1 MTPPAILNPF
11 VEIPKNLKRN
21 CPAKTKTIN
30 VINETSVARLTI
42 ERRSLSVIPCVIVKK
57 TGIVPKGL
65 VSVKKEVKHNN
76 AKGMR
81 VSIIVDLEIYHR
93 RQKYN

>member
-1 MTPPAILNPF
+1 MITPPAIRNPF

-21 CPAKTKTIN
+21 CPAKTKTIK
-30 VINETSVARLTI
+30 VINDTKVARLTM

-65 VSVKKEVKHNN
+65 VNVKKEVKHNK
-76 AKGMR
+76 AKGIR
-81 VSIIVDLEIYHR
+81 VSIMVVLYGYH
-93 RQKYN
+93 

>member
-1 MTPPAILNPF
+1 M
-11 VEIPKNLKRN
+11 
-21 CPAKTKTIN
+21 
-30 VINETSVARLTI
+30 
-42 ERRSLSVIPCVIVKK
+42 SVIPCVIVKK

>member
-1 MTPPAILNPF
+1 MITPPAIRKPF

-21 CPAKTKTIN
+21 CPAKTKTIK

-42 ERRSLSVIPCVIVKK
+42 ERRSFSVIPCVIVKK
-57 TGIVPKGL
+57 TGIVPKGF
-65 VSVKKEVKHNN
+65 VNVKKEVKHNN

-81 VSIIVDLEIYHR
+81 VSIMVVLYGYH
-93 RQKYN
+93 